1 MSKGI
6 EIQDQTTY
14 KLKQNFDKNKL
25 EKNTTKKK
33 KEEKHKYW
41 KFINGF
47 LDWSAC
53 RSGMVPLLCDQ
64 KMQTKGEYGGS
75 LSFVVFY
82 CWVYMCECKKDWV
95 PHWKDV
101 KSVSG

>member
-33 KEEKHKYW
+33 KEEKHKY
-41 KFINGF
+41 
-47 LDWSAC
+47 
-53 RSGMVPLLCDQ
+53 
-64 KMQTKGEYGGS
+64 
-75 LSFVVFY
+75 
-82 CWVYMCECKKDWV
+82 
-95 PHWKDV
+95 
-101 KSVSG
+101 